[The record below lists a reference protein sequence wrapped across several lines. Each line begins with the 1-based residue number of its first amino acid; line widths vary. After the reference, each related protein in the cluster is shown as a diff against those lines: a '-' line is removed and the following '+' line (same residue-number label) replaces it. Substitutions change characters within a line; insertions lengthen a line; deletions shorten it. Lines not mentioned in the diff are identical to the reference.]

1 MLVNLA
7 QEAHESLPS
16 MLLGYLRPRRDLCK
30 LAVHT
35 LAKLAGARRG
45 KSVLEVPGAGER
57 VVGNCWGKGL

>member
-45 KSVLEVPGAGER
+45 KRVLEVPGAG
-57 VVGNCWGKGL
+57 